1 MFIFLRY
8 TWSILFVRW
17 IEFLWN
23 VVWMLL
29 LEHHET
35 LSFTSSFPF
44 LHFWLKKKTQRTW
57 YFIHK
62 GLILGLNGLILPRIL
77 FFFYSTLAHF
87 RFWRHEINRMA
98 VLQCPR
104 RIWGI
109 VVDWIIVFSSS
120 LLPCYRLSMTFQYL
134 SPSKQSVFL
143 TPNDTGVGYMN
154 YFSQWI
160 VADVIQGKALAL
172 LLVFGLEFCIFAI
185 YHESNIPHPRRTR
198 RNTEQIWTQCVGWSQ
213 AQVTNRPLT
222 EKNKYLLV

>member
-1 MFIFLRY
+1 MCSECFC
-8 TWSILFVRW
+8 
-17 IEFLWN
+17 WN
-23 VVWMLL
+23 TMKHCHLL
-29 LEHHET
+29 PL
-35 LSFTSSFPF
+35 FPF
-44 LHFWLKKKTQRTW
+44 STRLKKNKTQLTW

-62 GLILGLNGLILPRIL
+62 GLTLSLNGLILPRIL

-87 RFWRHEINRMA
+87 RFWRYEINRMA

-109 VVDWIIVFSSS
+109 VVDWIIVSSSS
-120 LLPCYRLSMTFQYL
+120 LLPCYRLYMTFQYL

-143 TPNDTGVGYMN
+143 TPNDTGVGHMN

-172 LLVFGLEFCIFAI
+172 LLGFGLEFCIFAI
-185 YHESNIPHPRRTR
+185 YHESNIPHRRH
-198 RNTEQIWTQCVGWSQ
+198 TEQIWTLCVGWSQ